1 MADENYIAAKIA
13 RLRLNQQLPQDELDR
28 KTGLLRLVRQ
38 ALEQEHISL
47 GRAAEIL
54 GLSREEMRKY
64 VREWVG

>member
-1 MADENYIAAKIA
+1 MADENYIAANIA
-13 RLRLNQQLPQDELDR
+13 RLRLNQQLPQEELDR

-54 GLSREEMRKY
+54 GLSREEMRRY
-64 VREWVG
+64 AREWTE

>member
-1 MADENYIAAKIA
+1 MADENYIAANIA
-13 RLRLNQQLPQDELDR
+13 RLRLNQQLPQEELYR

-54 GLSREEMRKY
+54 GLSREEMRRY
-64 VREWVG
+64 AREWTE